1 MSYVQNSEQS
11 EETLWQRL
19 QKKKDELKPID
30 RLYKEYS
37 RDEFKEI
44 DPEGLETELAE
55 FISQTKTRG
64 PRFNNYDSDKLE
76 YFARR
81 IYELRKD

>member
-1 MSYVQNSEQS
+1 VQNSEQN

-19 QKKKDELKPID
+19 QRKKDELKPID

-37 RDEFKEI
+37 RDEFK
-44 DPEGLETELAE
+44 GLETANLEPELFD
-55 FISQTKTRG
+55 FIEQTKARG
-64 PRFNNYDSDKLE
+64 PRFNNYNSEKLE